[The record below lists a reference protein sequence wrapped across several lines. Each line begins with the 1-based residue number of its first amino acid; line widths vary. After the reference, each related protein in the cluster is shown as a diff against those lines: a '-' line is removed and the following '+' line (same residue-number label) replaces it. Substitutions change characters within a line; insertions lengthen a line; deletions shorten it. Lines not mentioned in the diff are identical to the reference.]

1 MTQGEFLKQEALDSH
16 EVVSA
21 DFLTQAIEIARET
34 AKKRGDVTA
43 DDVRARLPI
52 PPGTNPSVMGS
63 VFRRGFRCVGHMKST
78 RADARS
84 RRILVYALEEEG

>member
-1 MTQGEFLKQEALDSH
+1 MTQGELLKQEALDSH

-21 DFLTQAIEIARET
+21 DFLTQAIALAREI

-52 PPGTNPSVMGS
+52 PPGTNPSVMGA
-63 VFRRGFRCVGHMKST
+63 VFRRGFKYVGYMKST
-78 RADARS
+78 RPAARS